1 MATNPGHATL
11 CGRQPAGR
19 AGSVGSPQRYGPG
32 SRGAAPPPTPAPR
45 PGCAACTGTGLGTK
59 ASNPPARQSL
69 IPNPAVDGMPA
80 DPNLPPE
87 RVGVLTGGQ
96 LAHHLSPLLGG
107 MRCIGGLPDQL
118 IPKQSDRP
126 RRAPRPPPP
135 PLPPRPPP
143 PPPRP
148 PPPAAGAAA
157 SSGVA
162 GEKPGLAT
170 TSAYPVI
177 CCTASEELTVGS
189 PRSACGRSM
198 TGSSSHTVGVA
209 PNRVSTA
216 ATA

>member
-126 RRAPRPPPP
+126 RPLRAH
-135 PLPPRPPP
+135 L
-143 PPPRP
+143 
-148 PPPAAGAAA
+148 AL
-157 SSGVA
+157 SS
-162 GEKPGLAT
+162 PTAT
-170 TSAYPVI
+170 
-177 CCTASEELTVGS
+177 
-189 PRSACGRSM
+189 GRSFPFAVCQNTRQR
-198 TGSSSHTVGVA
+198 TGLRPDRRLRQGRLVLHPLAGPARRQQPPT
-209 PNRVSTA
+209 
-216 ATA
+216 